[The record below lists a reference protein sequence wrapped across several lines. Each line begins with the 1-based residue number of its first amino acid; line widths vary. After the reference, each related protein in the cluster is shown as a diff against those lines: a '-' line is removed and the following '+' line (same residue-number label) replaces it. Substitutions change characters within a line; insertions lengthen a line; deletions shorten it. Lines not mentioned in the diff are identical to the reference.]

1 MKKVKAFISFDYD
14 HDLELKNALV
24 AQSEL
29 DDSPFE
35 INDVSIKQA
44 IDTNWKK
51 YAREKIKES
60 YVVIFICGK
69 YTNTA
74 KGVTAEMSIALEEN
88 ANYFLLCGRSDEI
101 VQKPSNSKKE
111 DKIYKW
117 TWDNLKKLINGAR

>member
-44 IDTNWKK
+44 IDINWKK
-51 YAREKIKES
+51 YARKKIKES
-60 YVVIFICGK
+60 DVVIFICGK

-74 KGVTAEMSIALEEN
+74 KGVTAEMSITLEEN

-101 VQKPSNSKKE
+101 VQKPSNAKKE
-111 DKIYKW
+111 DKVYKW
-117 TWDNLKKLINGAR
+117 TWKNLKELINEAR